1 LLRPTAIAVH
11 DKRYMVRNGAASQC
25 LIHNVPHNTLLLLP
39 DRAGVRGARWWRGFE
54 VGGLGGYGGGCGG
67 GGYDRGGLAAVE
79 AGAGAGAGG
88 LTMILLEFW
97 RMPERFS
104 LTLLRLKKRLSN

>member
-1 LLRPTAIAVH
+1 
-11 DKRYMVRNGAASQC
+11 
-25 LIHNVPHNTLLLLP
+25 
-39 DRAGVRGARWWRGFE
+39 
-54 VGGLGGYGGGCGG
+54 
-67 GGYDRGGLAAVE
+67 LAAVE